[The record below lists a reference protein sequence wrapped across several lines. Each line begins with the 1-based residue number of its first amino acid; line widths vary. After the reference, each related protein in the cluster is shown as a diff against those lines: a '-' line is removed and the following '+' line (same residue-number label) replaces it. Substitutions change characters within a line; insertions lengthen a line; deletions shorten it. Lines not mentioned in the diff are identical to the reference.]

1 MSSQAAAQLVVHM
14 ESFLRDSP
22 AARKAMRLLLDELE
36 REEKRGPL
44 ELAAARKL
52 NAAPSPPRSPSPREP
67 RAAVKLLLQAPITAY
82 SEIYKIDPSDYGWS
96 LDSLNRIAWVAC
108 YKLYMPDGETTLR
121 YSLVNGKF
129 QLGYPRH
136 LCPQFNTGKL
146 YETDYGN
153 VKVAQENFDRVTE
166 AEFVDMLRDPTGWF
180 GRGRVG
186 RFVEG

>member
-1 MSSQAAAQLVVHM
+1 MNGNERGSYK
-14 ESFLRDSP
+14 DSRALTSGAP
-22 AARKAMRLLLDELE
+22 GTPRSASPTPAMR
-36 REEKRGPL
+36 P
-44 ELAAARKL
+44 
-52 NAAPSPPRSPSPREP
+52 P

-82 SEIYKIDPSDYGWS
+82 SEIYKVDPADYGWS

-108 YKLYMPDGETTLR
+108 YKLYLADGETALR

-136 LCPQFNTGKL
+136 RCPHSNSNMM

-153 VKVAQENFDRVTE
+153 VKVQQENFDRVTQD
-166 AEFVDMLRDPTGWF
+166 EFIDMLRNPTAWF